1 MTKQY
6 CVVGG
11 GISGL
16 VAAYRLR
23 VLAGADAD
31 ITVFDPADRLGGILR
46 TERLAGQL
54 MDIGAEAFV
63 VRRPEVPALLA
74 ELGLAGRQISTT
86 GVRPTIYSQG
96 RMHPLPPD
104 TVNGIPTSA
113 GSVTGLVDD
122 ATLAQMAA
130 EPNRPLNWRAGTDP
144 AVGAVVADR
153 FGEQVVAR
161 SVDPMLSGVY
171 AGSAATIGIRSAA
184 PTLAAALDAGAAS
197 LTDAGRRALPGST
210 AGPVFGAIEG
220 GYQVL
225 LDELV
230 ARSRLR
236 WIQTS
241 VQHIAPAAKGWSLRD
256 DEGSHWHADAV
267 IVAVPAPRLA
277 PLLTEIAPNA
287 AAAAARIP
295 VASAA
300 VLALAVPGGTPLPQ
314 QSGVLVASGERLRTK
329 AITLSTRK
337 WGARGNAELLRL
349 SFGRFG
355 DQVAR
360 NTSDTDLR
368 AWAVSD
374 LLTVFGIAIDPVD
387 VLVHRWLDAMPQYGP
402 GHRDLTAGLRT
413 DLPPTLAIA
422 GNYLDG
428 IGVPACVA
436 VAGRAAEAVVAATIG
451 Q

>member
-1 MTKQY
+1 MSVTRY

-23 VLAGADAD
+23 VLAGDDAD

-46 TERLAGQL
+46 TERLGGQS
-54 MDIGAEAFV
+54 MDVGAEAFV

-86 GVRPTIYSQG
+86 GVRPTIFSQG
-96 RMHPLPPD
+96 RIHPLPAD
-104 TVNGIPTSA
+104 TVNGIPTSPA
-113 GSVTGLVDD
+113 SVTGLVDD
-122 ATLAQMAA
+122 ATIAQMAA
-130 EPNRPLNWRAGTDP
+130 EPNRPLTWRKGADP

-153 FGEQVVAR
+153 FGDQVVAR

-184 PTLAAALDAGAAS
+184 PTLAAALDAGAPS
-197 LTDAGRRALPGST
+197 LTDAGRRALPSST
-210 AGPVFGAIEG
+210 QGPVFGAIEG

-236 WIQTS
+236 WVQTS
-241 VQHIAPAAKGWSLRD
+241 ITNIAPEAKGWSLRD
-256 DEGSHWHADAV
+256 DEGSHWPADGV

-277 PLLTEIAPNA
+277 PLLAEIAPGA

-300 VLALAVPGGTPLPQ
+300 VLALAVPGGTSLPQ
-314 QSGVLVASGERLRTK
+314 QSGVLVASGERLHTK

-355 DQVAR
+355 DSVAR
-360 NTSDTDLR
+360 NTSDTELQ
-368 AWAVSD
+368 AWAVAD
-374 LLTVFGIAIDPVD
+374 LERVFGITIDIQD
-387 VLVHRWLDAMPQYGP
+387 AAVHRWLDAMPQYGP
-402 GHRDLTAGLRT
+402 GYREQTAGLRT
-413 DLPPTLAIA
+413 DLPSTLAIA

-428 IGVPACVA
+428 IGVPACVG
-436 VAGRAAEAVVAATIG
+436 VAGKAAQDVVAATHR
-451 Q
+451 

>member
-1 MTKQY
+1 
-6 CVVGG
+6 
-11 GISGL
+11 
-16 VAAYRLR
+16 
-23 VLAGADAD
+23 
-31 ITVFDPADRLGGILR
+31 
-46 TERLAGQL
+46 
-54 MDIGAEAFV
+54 
-63 VRRPEVPALLA
+63 
-74 ELGLAGRQISTT
+74 
-86 GVRPTIYSQG
+86 
-96 RMHPLPPD
+96 
-104 TVNGIPTSA
+104 
-113 GSVTGLVDD
+113 
-122 ATLAQMAA
+122 
-130 EPNRPLNWRAGTDP
+130 
-144 AVGAVVADR
+144 
-153 FGEQVVAR
+153 
-161 SVDPMLSGVY
+161 MLSGVY

-210 AGPVFGAIEG
+210 RGPVFGAIEG

-236 WIQTS
+236 WVQTS
-241 VQHIAPAAKGWSLRD
+241 VTHIAPDGPGWSLRD
-256 DEGSHWHADAV
+256 DEGSHWHADGV

-277 PLLTEIAPNA
+277 PLLTEIAPAA

-360 NTSDTDLR
+360 DTSDTDLQ
-368 AWAVSD
+368 AWALAD
-374 LLTVFGIAIDPVD
+374 LQDGVR
-387 VLVHRWLDAMPQYGP
+387 HRRRSGRRSRAPLAGCDAAVRP
-402 GHRDLTAGLRT
+402 R
-413 DLPPTLAIA
+413 PPRA
-422 GNYLDG
+422 D
-428 IGVPACVA
+428 
-436 VAGRAAEAVVAATIG
+436 GRAADRPAAHAGDRG
-451 Q
+451 QLSRRHRGARLRGGGGQGCRSAWRTATMRE